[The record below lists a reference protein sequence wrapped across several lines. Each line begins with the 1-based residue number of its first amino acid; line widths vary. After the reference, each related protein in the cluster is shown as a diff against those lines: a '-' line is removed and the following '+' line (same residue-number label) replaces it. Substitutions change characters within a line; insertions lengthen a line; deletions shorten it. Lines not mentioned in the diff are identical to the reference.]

1 MLFDSIDFHMISKH
15 QKPVGSG
22 FGAKS
27 EPAEV
32 MAGIDLSGKT
42 AVVTGG
48 YSGIGTETSRA
59 LVDAGCDVY
68 IPARRTD
75 IAAKELEGIVSAKNI
90 VEIDLANPKSV
101 QAFVDDFSDQTSKLD
116 ILINNAG
123 VMACPEMRTPEG
135 WELQFAVNQIGHFV
149 LTKGLLPLMQAAE
162 GSRLVTLS
170 STGHK
175 ISGIRWDDIHFN
187 DSEYEKWAAYGQS
200 KTAASLLAIEVDKRM
215 KDSGIR
221 AFSVHPGGIITPLQR
236 HLEQEEMVALGW
248 MDKEGQPTELV
259 AKMFKTARQGASTS
273 LWAATS
279 PQLDDIGGVYCENCE
294 VAAPTDDGENARFIG
309 VNDWAVDSEEASRL
323 WDETELM
330 LS

>member
-1 MLFDSIDFHMISKH
+1 
-15 QKPVGSG
+15 
-22 FGAKS
+22 
-27 EPAEV
+27 
-32 MAGIDLSGKT
+32 
-42 AVVTGG
+42 
-48 YSGIGTETSRA
+48 
-59 LVDAGCDVY
+59 
-68 IPARRTD
+68 
-75 IAAKELEGIVSAKNI
+75 
-90 VEIDLANPKSV
+90 
-101 QAFVDDFSDQTSKLD
+101 
-116 ILINNAG
+116 
-123 VMACPEMRTPEG
+123 MRTQEG

-162 GSRLVTLS
+162 GARLVTLS

-221 AFSVHPGGIITPLQR
+221 AFGVHPGGIMTPLQR

-248 MDKEGQPTELV
+248 MDKDGQPTERV
-259 AKMFKTARQGASTS
+259 AKMFKTATQGASTS

-279 PQLDDIGGVYCENCE
+279 PQLDNIGGVYCENCE
-294 VAAPTDDGENARFIG
+294 VAAPTDDSENARFIG
-309 VNDWAVDSEEASRL
+309 VNDWAIDSQEASRL
-323 WDETELM
+323 WDETERM

>member
-1 MLFDSIDFHMISKH
+1 MYNTMISEQ
-15 QKPVGSG
+15 QKPIDSG

-32 MAGIDLSGKT
+32 MAEIDLTGKT
-42 AVVTGG
+42 AIVTGG
-48 YSGIGTETSRA
+48 YSGIGLETSRA
-59 LVDAGCDVY
+59 LVEAGAEVFA
-68 IPARRTD
+68 PARRKD
-75 IAAKELEGIVSAKNI
+75 VALKELEGIVAAENI
-90 VEIDLANPKSV
+90 VAMDLAGPKSV
-101 QAFVDDFSDQTSKLD
+101 QNFVDDFSSTHNKLD
-116 ILINNAG
+116 LLINNAG

-135 WELQFAVNQIGHFV
+135 WELQFAVNQIGHFI
-149 LTKGLLPLMQAAE
+149 LTKGLLPLMQAAD

-187 DSEYEKWAAYGQS
+187 ESDYDKWTAYGQS
-200 KTAASLLAIEVDKRM
+200 KTASSLLAVEVDKRM
-215 KDSGIR
+215 QDSGIR
-221 AFSVHPGGIITPLQR
+221 AFGVHPGGIITPLQR

-248 MDKEGQPTELV
+248 MGEDGQPTERV
-259 AKMFKTARQGASTS
+259 VKMFKTPTQGASTT

-279 PQLDDIGGVYCENCE
+279 SQLDGIGGVYCENCE
-294 VAAPTDDGENARFIG
+294 VAIKEDEGGNRFMG

-323 WDETELM
+323 WEETERI

>member
-1 MLFDSIDFHMISKH
+1 MISEQ
-15 QKPVGSG
+15 QKPVSSG

-32 MAGIDLSGKT
+32 MADIDLSGKT
-42 AVVTGG
+42 ALVTGG

-75 IAAKELEGIVSAKNI
+75 VAVKELEGIVPAAHI
-90 VEIDLANPKSV
+90 VEMDLANPKSV
-101 QAFVDDFSDQTSKLD
+101 QTFVDDFSSQVSKLD

-123 VMACPEMRTPEG
+123 VMACPEMRTSEG
-135 WELQFAVNQIGHFV
+135 WELQFAVNQIGHFI

-162 GSRLVTLS
+162 GARLVTLS

-175 ISGIRWDDIHFN
+175 ISGIRWDEIHFN

-200 KTAASLLAIEVDKRM
+200 KTAASLLAVEVDKRM
-215 KDSGIR
+215 KDSGVR
-221 AFSVHPGGIITPLQR
+221 AFGVHPGGIMTPLQR

-248 MDKEGQPTELV
+248 MDKDGQPTERV
-259 AKMFKTARQGASTS
+259 AKMFKSATQGASTT

-279 PQLDDIGGVYCENCE
+279 PQLDGIGGVYCENCE

-309 VNDWAVDSEEASRL
+309 VNDWAVDSDEASRL
-323 WDETELM
+323 WDETEHM